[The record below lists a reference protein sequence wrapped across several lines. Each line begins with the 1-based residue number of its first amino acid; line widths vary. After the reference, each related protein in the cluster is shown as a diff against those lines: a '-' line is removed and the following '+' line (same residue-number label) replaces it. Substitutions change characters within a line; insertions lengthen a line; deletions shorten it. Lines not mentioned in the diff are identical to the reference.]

1 MHTRS
6 GPAAFTTV
14 RLLGALLAL
23 TALFTPHNAQ
33 AQMLWQQGVHYEL
46 ISSPTEPTIAGK
58 VEVTEIFSYGCP
70 FCYRAL
76 DIVGQLKAS
85 LPAYVQMTYVHAS
98 FNPAEAWPV
107 FQRGYLTAQALG
119 IAEANHEALFK
130 AIWETGELPLINPTT
145 QQLVNPLP
153 TITDLARFYAKR
165 SKVTEAQ
172 FIKLAQSPQIDAAV
186 KNSDD
191 LVKRWQ
197 IGGTP
202 GFVVNGKYR
211 TGRGLKSY
219 DELIKV
225 VNYLVALERARTG
238 G

>member
-6 GPAAFTTV
+6 SPAAFTTV
-14 RLLGALLAL
+14 GLLGALLAL

-46 ISSPTEPTIAGK
+46 ISSPTQPTTPGK

-70 FCYRAL
+70 FCFRAL
-76 DIVGQLKAS
+76 DVVDQLKAS

-98 FNPAEAWPV
+98 FNSAEAWPV

-119 IAEANHEALFK
+119 IADANHEAMFK

-145 QQLVNPLP
+145 QQLVNTLP
-153 TITDLARFYAKR
+153 TVADLARFYAKR

-219 DELIKV
+219 DDLIKV
-225 VNYLVALERARTG
+225 VNYLVALERARAG